1 MGRALIHVTRRQ
13 KKLLLVDDDEEL
25 VQQLLGAMPALGFE
39 VEAAPDGPRGL
50 AKALLGGFDAI
61 VLNSVLSGFDGFS
74 LLETVRR
81 QYAVPVVMLCPPLPR
96 LSDPR
101 RRPDAYLPK
110 PFRPIELARQVQEL
124 LNPSVAAPA
133 A

>member
-1 MGRALIHVTRRQ
+1 
-13 KKLLLVDDDEEL
+13 
-25 VQQLLGAMPALGFE
+25 MPALGFE

-50 AKALLGGFDAI
+50 AKALLGGYDAI

-81 QYAVPVVMLCPPLPR
+81 QYPVPVVMLCPPLPR